1 MTRLT
6 IYSARV
12 TRPGRTLRGLAA
24 LFGADPSGAVVRVL
38 REAGSAVTATEIK
51 QTLQAAGVS
60 GLDKRAWDRLQ
71 KRLRADDHV
80 VVEPGYRYR
89 WVDEPVVPSPA
100 EALEQIVRAAGKW
113 ARPSYVEA
121 VRKALANHDGDP
133 DEGRRRQALFDGL
146 RALAELAS
154 EVEEL
159 TANEASARAMVHR
172 VRSRVKLAGL
182 EPIERAGETTPFDRR
197 KHELI
202 GPRVGDGA
210 PVLVVRPGYAWKTP
224 HEDVLLARAV
234 VHE

>member
-1 MTRLT
+1 
-6 IYSARV
+6 V
-12 TRPGRTLRGLAA
+12 TRPGRASRGLAA
-24 LFGADPSGAVVRVL
+24 LFGADPSGAVRRVL

-51 QTLQAAGVS
+51 GTLRAAGVS
-60 GLDKRAWDRLQ
+60 ELDKRAWDRLQ

-80 VVEPGYRYR
+80 VIEPGYRYR
-89 WVDEPVVPSPA
+89 WVADPVVPSMA
-100 EALEQIVRAAGKW
+100 EAFEQVVRAAGGR
-113 ARPSYVEA
+113 ARPAYVEA
-121 VRKALANHDGDP
+121 VRRALGGSDEP
-133 DEGRRRQALFDGL
+133 DEGRQRQALFDGL

-182 EPIERAGETTPFDRR
+182 EPIERAGETTTFDRR
-197 KHELI
+197 RHELV
-202 GPRVGDGA
+202 GPPVGDGA
-210 PVLVVRPGYAWKTP
+210 KVLVVRPGYAWKTP